1 MTHKKHLNGGKIMY
15 DKLNHNQLEHV
26 SGGQYDHNAVYIDTH
41 AVHSGNLYN
50 IHNIRETVGTISVGQ
65 AVQMHPDFWD
75 LRDGEIVCIVKIDGT
90 DYTTER
96 VNIALFAW
104 QV

>member
-1 MTHKKHLNGGKIMY
+1 MY

-26 SGGQYDHNAVYIDTH
+26 SGGQYDHDAVYIDTH

-75 LRDGEIVCIVKIDGT
+75 LRDGEIVCIVRIDGT
-90 DYTTER
+90 DYITER

-104 QV
+104 QD

>member
-1 MTHKKHLNGGKIMY
+1 MF

-75 LRDGEIVCIVKIDGT
+75 LRDGE
-90 DYTTER
+90 
-96 VNIALFAW
+96 
-104 QV
+104 

>member
-1 MTHKKHLNGGKIMY
+1 MRRFEIGCQNS
-15 DKLNHNQLEHV
+15 NQC
-26 SGGQYDHNAVYIDTH
+26 GGQYDHNAVYIDTH

-75 LRDGEIVCIVKIDGT
+75 LRDGE
-90 DYTTER
+90 
-96 VNIALFAW
+96 
-104 QV
+104 